1 MGFFDKDAEEMLDIY
16 LLETGGL
23 LKLADEIL
31 LRSER
36 EKRMTK
42 EDIHGI
48 FRAMHTIKSS
58 SAMMGLCDLSSL
70 AHRLED
76 IFDKFR
82 EDPSEMGEIKQESF
96 DLMFDVTGFMSR
108 ELERMRSDSYE
119 PADTEELERRIDGLL
134 VESDEVEAEERQA
147 EKPEGRKSE
156 EKQAEKPE
164 GRSAEERQAEKP
176 GGRKSE
182 EKQAEKPEGWQE
194 EKRQAGDLESRQAPE
209 ERKPLVVN
217 LKFEKDCK
225 MENVRA
231 YMAARQIKNLC
242 GKLDTYPKNLEKD
255 PGTAAY
261 IRENGCFLS
270 FYSENPSQVLEQLRG
285 ALFVE
290 SCRIVES
297 MPETGREPAC
307 RPAEPAGG
315 SGRAAQSSQADSDY
329 IHVRAEKLDRLQN
342 LTGELMI
349 TALTLE
355 QSAKS
360 NERRQLERLL
370 KELEEL
376 VISIRMVPLS
386 GVTSQLSRA
395 VRDICRKEDKEVDF
409 TVRGE
414 EVEVD
419 KKIVDRIVE
428 PLLHLIRNAV
438 DHGIETPKERM
449 AAGKERAGRLLLE
462 FRDTGGEIVVSVADD
477 GRGIDTAVILEKAM
491 KKNLLTRQPE
501 SMTQEEILELCFLP
515 GFSTRDSANEF
526 SGRGVG
532 LDVVRQMVEQ
542 FGGHL
547 HLESRQG
554 KGSRFSMYLPLTLMI
569 TDCIRM
575 TAGKSEFAIPDHQVR
590 HFYRYPPRQEELVQR
605 GRQEYWLHDG
615 RYIPVISLHRF
626 YDIPEEEGGQKILAH
641 IKGSTR
647 EAGLLVDQV
656 TGKESLVEKALPA
669 ILGKRFKHHTGIS
682 GCSLMGN
689 GSICMHLDVE
699 HLIRAAGGGTFYE

>member
-58 SAMMGLCDLSSL
+58 SAMMGLCGLSSL

-82 EDPSEMGEIKQESF
+82 EAPSEMGEIKQESF
-96 DLMFDVTGFMSR
+96 DLMFDVTGFIGR

-119 PADTEELERRIDGLL
+119 PADTKELERRIDGLL
-134 VESDEVEAEERQA
+134 VESGEEEVEKRPAEMLEGRRIEDPERQT
-147 EKPEGRKSE
+147 EDPEGRQTEDSE
-156 EKQAEKPE
+156 
-164 GRSAEERQAEKP
+164 SRQT
-176 GGRKSE
+176 
-182 EKQAEKPEGWQE
+182 
-194 EKRQAGDLESRQAPE
+194 EKRQVEKLAEKTESGKPE

-242 GKLDTYPKNLEKD
+242 GELDTYPKNLEKD

-297 MPETGREPAC
+297 MPETKRETAC
-307 RPAEPAGG
+307 RPAEQTGG

-329 IHVRAEKLDRLQN
+329 IHVRVEKLDRLQN

-355 QSAKS
+355 QSAES

-386 GVTSQLSRA
+386 GVTSQLNRA
-395 VRDICRKEDKEVDF
+395 VRDICRKENKEVDF

-438 DHGIETPKERM
+438 DHGIETPEDRM

-477 GRGIDTAVILEKAM
+477 GRGIDTAVLLEKAM
-491 KKNLLTRQPE
+491 KKNLLTGQPE

-515 GFSTRDSANEF
+515 GFSTRDFANEF

-554 KGSRFSMYLPLTLMI
+554 EGSRFSMYLPLTLMI
-569 TDCIRM
+569 TDCIRL

-590 HFYRYPPRQEELVQR
+590 HFYRYPPGQEELVQR
-605 GRQEYWLHDG
+605 GRQEYWLHEG

-626 YDIPEEEGGQKILAH
+626 YNIPEEEGGQKILAH

-689 GSICMHLDVE
+689 GSICLHLDVE
-699 HLIRAAGGGTFYE
+699 HLIRAAGGTFYE